1 MTFFPIFLNS
11 IYYLNAHA
19 YFDYEVICTG
29 LLRLIFP
36 MIRKKGK
43 FVLSNPVLHRI
54 LWRKSQSLD
63 FFCVILR
70 ELQKNFMDAL
80 YVTITIYQQFGPN
93 SSNHLDNDVKKVFY
107 HNKIKL
113 LISVIHILTNQIS
126 TLTRGEYHRIFWD
139 N

>member
-1 MTFFPIFLNS
+1 M
-11 IYYLNAHA
+11 NAHA

-80 YVTITIYQQFGPN
+80 YVIQAPIIPKPKAKSGNMLYG
-93 SSNHLDNDVKKVFY
+93 
-107 HNKIKL
+107 I
-113 LISVIHILTNQIS
+113 VILQ
-126 TLTRGEYHRIFWD
+126 
-139 N
+139 